1 MSCDTTQGLRT
12 IRLGGVLGKRFGR
25 VHRLAVDSP
34 AEALRAL
41 SVIKAGFREFMENSH
56 KDGVAYR
63 FLIGGE
69 ALERSELKE
78 SLHMTH
84 GMRTTFELVP
94 VISGAKSSLG
104 QIFLG
109 AALMAFAWWG
119 MPAMGFLAVG
129 AKGAIFSTYV
139 FGTGMSLALG
149 GVAQLLSPTPKASEP
164 KEADKNKPSYLFNG
178 AVNTT
183 AQGQPVPILY
193 GHLMIGSSVVS
204 ASLTSKD
211 IAIE

>member
-1 MSCDTTQGLRT
+1 MSCDTTQELRT

-56 KDGVAYR
+56 KNGVAYR

-104 QIFLG
+104 QILLG
-109 AALMAFAWWG
+109 AALMAFAWWA

-129 AKGAIFSTYV
+129 AKGAIFAPYV
-139 FGTGMSLALG
+139 FGMGMSLALG
-149 GVAQLLSPTPKASEP
+149 GVAQLLAPKVKAEN
-164 KEADKNKPSYLFNG
+164 KEAVENKPSYMMNG
-178 AVNTT
+178 AINTI
-183 AQGQPVPILY
+183 AQGNPVPILY
-193 GHLMIGSSVVS
+193 GRMRVGSQVVS
-204 ASLTSKD
+204 AGITSND
-211 IAIE
+211 IPV